1 MRQKTVD
8 YALTPDGNPVRLM
21 KMRSE
26 CAALWGA
33 IECVKNGNAPVLASQ
48 AKYLQRPP
56 RGCERL
62 NG

>member
-33 IECVKNGNAPVLASQ
+33 IECVKNGADPGIPGEVSAE
-48 AKYLQRPP
+48 AAARV
-56 RGCERL
+56 
-62 NG
+62 